1 MDARLAALQRRAAET
16 PGLIGLAGG
25 LPSTDLMPRDEL
37 AESLDAVVRRTDEA
51 LQYAWPEGVAKLRA
65 WVAARLAARGARIA
79 AEDVIITSG
88 AQQAL
93 SLVGMTLRGKRI
105 AVGDATYP
113 AALAAFERAG
123 APPIAHGGDATYVM
137 PGIAN
142 PYGREVLTAIPDGAV
157 IADEAYT
164 ELRFDGHV
172 PRPLVA
178 DARDR
183 VWHVGTLSKSV
194 TPGLRVGWLVP
205 PRRAKDG
212 LLELKEAADLQ
223 TASLAQEAAAHLL
236 ARFDYDAHLARARA
250 AYAERA
256 DRFCTALRAAAPQ
269 LAFHDPHG
277 GFSVWLELPPGTDE
291 LALLERA
298 IASGVS
304 FDPGFSFRA
313 EKGPP
318 ALRASFSAAPIDQL
332 AEGARRLARCIS
344 DASP

>member
-1 MDARLAALQRRAAET
+1 MDARVAELQRTAAET

-25 LPSTDLMPRDEL
+25 LPSMALVPRDAL
-37 AESLDAVVRRTDEA
+37 AASLEAVVRRTDEA
-51 LQYAWPEGVAKLRA
+51 LQYAWPEGTTKLRA
-65 WVAARLAARGARIA
+65 WVAARLAARGAAIVA
-79 AEDVIITSG
+79 DDVVITSG

-93 SLVGMTLRGKRI
+93 SLVGMALRGSRI

-123 APPIAHGGDATYVM
+123 AIPVARGGDARYVM
-137 PGIAN
+137 PGVAN
-142 PYGREVLTAIPDGAV
+142 PYGRDVLTGMPDGVV

-164 ELRFDGHV
+164 ELRFDGRL

-178 DARDR
+178 EARER
-183 VWHVGTLSKSV
+183 VWHIGTLSKTL

-212 LLELKEAADLQ
+212 VLELKEAVDLQ

-256 DRFCTALRAAAPQ
+256 QRFCSALRAAAPS
-269 LAFHDPHG
+269 LAFGEPLG
-277 GFSVWLELPPGTDE
+277 GFSVWIELPPGTDE

-298 IASGVS
+298 IDHGVS
-304 FDPGFSFRA
+304 FDPGASFRV
-313 EKGPP
+313 EPGRP
-318 ALRASFSAAPIDQL
+318 ALRASFSCAPLDQL
-332 AEGARRLARCIS
+332 AEGAARLARCIS